1 MKSLRTIIPAILL
14 ISAGASSQYCP
25 VQTHVSYDLMNTV
38 LRTNGHV
45 ISNIFSDH
53 AIKAE
58 TVTELAPGEDIEDII
73 FSIEP
78 QSSGWLPKQYSVD
91 VSYNDEESFKI
102 SFQQAKVKGQ
112 VWSFG

>member
-1 MKSLRTIIPAILL
+1 MKSLRAIIPAIVL
-14 ISAGASSQYCP
+14 ITAEASYQYCP

-58 TVTELAPGEDIEDII
+58 TVSEHAPGEDIEDIV

-78 QSSGWLPKQYSVD
+78 
-91 VSYNDEESFKI
+91 
-102 SFQQAKVKGQ
+102 
-112 VWSFG
+112 